1 MFGVIVP
8 GRLPRLGDAFEQI
21 GPQQW
26 LARMGTA
33 TPSFTVFLTGQAPL
47 PNGAGLAVYLA
58 LQTDAC
64 SWTLLGALTNQVPSL
79 VCQTPPSFLQ
89 LHHGVD
95 VALGLK
101 MMSVDELENL
111 LGGGGGGSSTSL
123 HVQQARAA
131 QLDFVAGRV
140 LTSFFDFA
148 ASFSRVVNCNSA
160 AAISC
165 AGDDD
170 ASSSTVGDGE
180 RSLAREEMVVL
191 PLKAVETWRRSLA
204 SKIAKDPTLWLSE

>member
-47 PNGAGLAVYLA
+47 PDGAGLAVYLA
-58 LQTDAC
+58 LQQDES

-89 LHHGVD
+89 LHRGVD

-111 LGGGGGGSSTSL
+111 LGGGGGGGSSTSL
-123 HVQQARAA
+123 QFQQARAA

-140 LTSFFDFA
+140 LASFFDFA
-148 ASFSRVVNCNSA
+148 ASFSRVVNCSSA

-170 ASSSTVGDGE
+170 ASSSTGE